1 MTWKTKVSL
10 KIPSYNK
17 KMSRHVSRA
26 KYENLKSIATKWKN
40 ECESLREKLVVV
52 QDIENDLD
60 QLEEMNA
67 SLQEENETLKRKLK
81 ERLPDSD
88 LLEELETENK
98 NFRKEIRGLK
108 RENKEA
114 VDKYQNKVSHLER
127 DLLLKDGKIQ
137 RLEEAQKDLRERYK
151 ELKEDYREQQRWSR
165 QKN

>member
-1 MTWKTKVSL
+1 
-10 KIPSYNK
+10 
-17 KMSRHVSRA
+17 MSKYVSRT
-26 KYENLKSIATKWKN
+26 KYENLKSTASKWRN

-60 QLEEMNA
+60 QLEEKNVN
-67 SLQEENETLKRKLK
+67 LREENETLKRKLK
-81 ERLPDSD
+81 ERLPDVD

-108 RENKEA
+108 RENKEV
-114 VDKYQNKVSHLER
+114 VDKNQNRISQLER

-151 ELKEDYREQQRWSR
+151 ELKEYYREQQRWSR
-165 QKN
+165 QKH